1 MANGDGL
8 FNLGSIITMLLPI
21 LIFVGLYLAFYI
33 WGRVANRRKKE
44 AYFDDVLTAIDPYIT
59 NYSRKDPNDRQV
71 EIRCQL
77 DEEFIVTSASAWL
90 ILLPRTSFPTMLV
103 DGLFFRNKDSFGLAA
118 NFSVKPRV
126 LFEVIPYKM
135 KSAIRKDF
143 DYLVEIDD
151 VSTPDDEVNE
161 NFLIKSNRARTINQL
176 IRSNMFLKSMKHYP
190 KEIQWISIRT
200 DEPHFEMKFS
210 MTNQPADLLALTKF
224 SFTVMK
230 FFATVT
236 EKTKD
241 LPIPVIL
248 KKEPKKL
255 SEKELAKKEKEKE
268 KYLREREKRREKDRK
283 EEEKRA
289 KKRARQEE
297 KAMRRGN

>member
-1 MANGDGL
+1 MADGIL
-8 FNLGSIITMLLPI
+8 AQFGSILAMLVPI

-33 WGRVANRRKKE
+33 WGRFANRKKKE
-44 AYFDDVLTAIDPYIT
+44 FYFDDVLTAIDPYIS

-77 DEEFIVTSASAWL
+77 NEEFEIKSASAWL
-90 ILLPRTSFPTMLV
+90 ILLPRSSFPTMLV

-118 NFSVKPRV
+118 NFAEKPRV

-151 VSTPDDEVNE
+151 IPTPDQDTNEV
-161 NFLIKSNRARTINQL
+161 FLIKSNRPRAINQL
-176 IRSNMFLKSMKHYP
+176 IRSKMFLKSLKDYS
-190 KEIQWISIRT
+190 KEVQWISVRT

-210 MTNQPADLLALTKF
+210 MTGKPADLLTLVKF
-224 SFTVMK
+224 SMTVLK
-230 FFATVT
+230 FFGQVT
-236 EKTKD
+236 ERTKD
-241 LPIPVIL
+241 LPIPSVL
-248 KKEPKKL
+248 KKEVKKVT
-255 SEKELAKKEKEKE
+255 EKEKKKQEKENE
-268 KYLREREKRREKDRK
+268 KYMKEREKRREKARS

-289 KKRARQEE
+289 KKRAKDEARAKRKSE
-297 KAMRRGN
+297 